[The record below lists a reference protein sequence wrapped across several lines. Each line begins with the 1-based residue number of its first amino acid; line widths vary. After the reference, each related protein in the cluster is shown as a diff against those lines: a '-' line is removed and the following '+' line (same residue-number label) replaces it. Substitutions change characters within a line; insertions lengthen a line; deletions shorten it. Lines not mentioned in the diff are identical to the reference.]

1 MNSQGL
7 LKRIIIT
14 LRKQP
19 FKIFIYAFI
28 VYATIWTILEPLIGI
43 VPNAS
48 KYFSGEIKF
57 ISLILISV
65 LIGAYR
71 SAIPQEVN
79 LKYGNSNIKIAF
91 GDLFLFD
98 GIKAIPVSR
107 FFHETEVIPASL
119 QGKLIQ
125 KFVQSGEGSTGFETY
140 KKTIAD
146 SLQTESYQEVFR
158 DATQQNER
166 FYPLGTT
173 ALLSLDGCPYI
184 LFSLTETEL
193 KGYIPSDNC
202 NASKMWIAL
211 EGFWKKARIC
221 ARGNPINI
229 PLIGSGVAG
238 IRLNSNHLLEL
249 NLLAIANA
257 LEEGGKITTEEI
269 RIILHPK
276 YLEDIDLSKFQGIW
290 G

>member
-1 MNSQGL
+1 MNSQWL

-14 LRKQP
+14 LKKQP
-19 FKIFIYAFI
+19 LKVFVYTFI

-48 KYFSGEIKF
+48 KYLSGEIKF
-57 ISLILISV
+57 TSLILVSV

-79 LKYGNSNIKIAF
+79 LKYGNSNIKIVF

-125 KFVQSGEGSTGFETY
+125 KFIHSGEGSKGFETY
-140 KKTIAD
+140 KKIITD
-146 SLQTESYQEVFR
+146 SLQAESCQEIFR
-158 DATQQNER
+158 DATQQYEK
-166 FYPLGTT
+166 FYSLGTT
-173 ALLSLDGCPYI
+173 VLISLDGQPYV

-193 KGYIPSDNC
+193 KGYVPSDNC

-211 EGFWKKARIC
+211 EAFWEKIRVC
-221 ARGNPINI
+221 TRGNSINI

-276 YLEDIDLSKFQGIW
+276 YLEDIDLSKFQSIW

>member
-1 MNSQGL
+1 MNNQGL
-7 LKRIIIT
+7 LKRVIIT

-19 FKIFIYAFI
+19 LKAFIYAFI

-43 VPNAS
+43 VPNTS

-57 ISLILISV
+57 VSLILVSV
-65 LIGAYR
+65 LIGTCR
-71 SAIPQEVN
+71 SAIPQEVS
-79 LKYGNSNIKIAF
+79 LKYGNSNIKIIF
-91 GDLFLFD
+91 GDLFSFD

-107 FFHETEVIPASL
+107 FFHETQVISTSL

-125 KFVQSGEGSTGFETY
+125 KFVQSAEGSRGFKAYE
-140 KKTIAD
+140 KTIAD
-146 SLQTESYQEVFR
+146 ALQAESCQEMFR

-166 FYPLGTT
+166 IYPLGTT
-173 ALLSLDGCPYI
+173 VPLSLDGQSYI

-193 KGYIPSDNC
+193 KGYISSDNC
-202 NASKMWIAL
+202 NALKMWIAL
-211 EGFWKKARIC
+211 ENFWKKARIC
-221 ARGNPINI
+221 TRGDSINI
-229 PLIGSGVAG
+229 PLIGSGVTG
-238 IRLNSNHLLEL
+238 IRLNSTHLLEL

-276 YLEDIDLSKFQGIW
+276 YLEDIDLSKFQSIW

>member
-7 LKRIIIT
+7 FKRITIT

-19 FKIFIYAFI
+19 LKVFTYAFV

-48 KYFSGEIKF
+48 RYFSGEIKF

-71 SAIPQEVN
+71 SAIPQEAN
-79 LKYGNSNIKIAF
+79 LKYGNSNIKIVF
-91 GDLFLFD
+91 GDLFSFD
-98 GIKAIPVSR
+98 GIKVIPVSR
-107 FFHETEVIPASL
+107 FFHETQVIPASL

-125 KFVQSGEGSTGFETY
+125 KFAQSGEGSKGFETY
-140 KKTIAD
+140 EKIIAD
-146 SLQTESYQEVFR
+146 SLHTESFQEVFR
-158 DATQQNER
+158 DETQQNER

-173 ALLSLDGCPYI
+173 VLLSLDGQPYI

-193 KGYIPSDNC
+193 KGYIPGDNC
-202 NASKMWIAL
+202 NALKMWIAL
-211 EGFWKKARIC
+211 EAFWKKARIY

-229 PLIGSGVAG
+229 PLIGSGVTG
-238 IRLNSNHLLEL
+238 IRLDSIHLLEL
-249 NLLAIANA
+249 NLLAIANS

-269 RIILHPK
+269 RIILHSK
-276 YLEDIDLSKFQGIW
+276 YLEDIDLSKFQDIW